1 MSALYTGSLGS
12 GLGVGVSG
20 GVALLLEVDLAGFGG
35 GGAFSS
41 WSNKSE
47 GWGSYII
54 ISKKAN

>member
-47 GWGSYII
+47 EGVII
-54 ISKKAN
+54 LLY